1 VKLLSKEFVEFKM
14 NKYYMRAV
22 RDTDIAAVTGDDSE
36 AHDDSPLT
44 SPDPPVIKV
53 SSIPRDLSEQT
64 VQMIL
69 ENKRYGGGA
78 IRRIDFRQSE
88 SESELCAVV
97 EYEERAGK
105 SSQHLLLSCLHSV

>member
-78 IRRIDFRQSE
+78 IRRIDSSE

-97 EYEERAGK
+97 EYEEPAGK
-105 SSQHLLLSCLHSV
+105 SSQHLLFSCLHSV